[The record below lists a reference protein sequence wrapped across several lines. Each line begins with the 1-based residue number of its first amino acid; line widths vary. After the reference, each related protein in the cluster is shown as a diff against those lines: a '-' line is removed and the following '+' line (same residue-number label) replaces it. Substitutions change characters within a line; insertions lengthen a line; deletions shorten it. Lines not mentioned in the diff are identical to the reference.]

1 MDNNGNLSA
10 RIINIA
16 ILMVLICMNNGYSQ
30 SSEKTR
36 SLFDG
41 KDLRHWVMYGDDPGF
56 EVKDGIIKST
66 VQNGD
71 NLFTKE
77 IYGNY
82 RLTLDYFLSE
92 VGNSGV
98 LIRCDPADAWTS
110 GVEVQLLAPWT
121 PYRDDLHCTASLY
134 GHVAVTNRPDETTG
148 VWHQME
154 IVCDRKFI
162 RISVDGKMATEV
174 DIDTVESMQEKF
186 LEGAIGLQS
195 NHGEPSEFVHFRN
208 ITIENFDAD
217 PEYVLKGFSDADS
230 RVRQQAHHA
239 ALRLGDEM
247 IPFLIPELSSE
258 IPEMESGAR
267 QVLFDLVAE
276 ATRPGDEKEKKKT
289 RKMLK
294 RNRKKVNSEMARQ
307 YLDELLRMM

>member
-1 MDNNGNLSA
+1 MGNNGNMSA

-98 LIRCDPADAWTS
+98 IIRCDPADAWTS
-110 GVEVQLLAPWT
+110 GVEVQLLAAWP
-121 PYRDDLHCTASLY
+121 PYRDDLPCTASLERHEA
-134 GHVAVTNRPDETTG
+134 G
-148 VWHQME
+148 
-154 IVCDRKFI
+154 
-162 RISVDGKMATEV
+162 SDG
-174 DIDTVESMQEKF
+174 
-186 LEGAIGLQS
+186 
-195 NHGEPSEFVHFRN
+195 P
-208 ITIENFDAD
+208 AD
-217 PEYVLKGFSDADS
+217 
-230 RVRQQAHHA
+230 Q
-239 ALRLGDEM
+239 
-247 IPFLIPELSSE
+247 
-258 IPEMESGAR
+258 
-267 QVLFDLVAE
+267 
-276 ATRPGDEKEKKKT
+276 T
-289 RKMLK
+289 
-294 RNRKKVNSEMARQ
+294 
-307 YLDELLRMM
+307 

>member
-110 GVEVQLLAPWT
+110 GVEEIG
-121 PYRDDLHCTASLY
+121 RASC
-134 GHVAVTNRPDETTG
+134 RER
-148 VWHQME
+148 VW
-154 IVCDRKFI
+154 
-162 RISVDGKMATEV
+162 
-174 DIDTVESMQEKF
+174 
-186 LEGAIGLQS
+186 
-195 NHGEPSEFVHFRN
+195 
-208 ITIENFDAD
+208 
-217 PEYVLKGFSDADS
+217 
-230 RVRQQAHHA
+230 
-239 ALRLGDEM
+239 
-247 IPFLIPELSSE
+247 
-258 IPEMESGAR
+258 
-267 QVLFDLVAE
+267 
-276 ATRPGDEKEKKKT
+276 
-289 RKMLK
+289 
-294 RNRKKVNSEMARQ
+294 
-307 YLDELLRMM
+307 

>member
-30 SSEKTR
+30 SCKILR

-41 KDLRHWVMYGDDPGF
+41 KGLRHWVMYGDDPGF

-110 GVEVQLLAPWT
+110 GVGVQFLAPW
-121 PYRDDLHCTASLY
+121 PPCRDDFLFTASFS
-134 GHVAVTNRPDETTG
+134 GHLAVTNRPD
-148 VWHQME
+148 
-154 IVCDRKFI
+154 
-162 RISVDGKMATEV
+162 
-174 DIDTVESMQEKF
+174 
-186 LEGAIGLQS
+186 
-195 NHGEPSEFVHFRN
+195 
-208 ITIENFDAD
+208 
-217 PEYVLKGFSDADS
+217 
-230 RVRQQAHHA
+230 
-239 ALRLGDEM
+239 
-247 IPFLIPELSSE
+247 
-258 IPEMESGAR
+258 
-267 QVLFDLVAE
+267 
-276 ATRPGDEKEKKKT
+276 
-289 RKMLK
+289 
-294 RNRKKVNSEMARQ
+294 
-307 YLDELLRMM
+307 